1 MSSEKEKILSN
12 EDIEQMETDSTM
24 NKLYQQQRKK
34 YILKGLSSLLSS
46 IINIFGYFS
55 IWLMGNCVVY
65 LISFRKEY
73 NPNLTF
79 SHGYF
84 LIPIMDLV
92 LCLTSPIGGIIEDKI
107 GGKKTI
113 LLSTSIVC
121 GSFLLMYFSK
131 NIFFDYLIM
140 CLIGIGLAVGIN
152 ITRKNVCSF
161 FLNRKA
167 LISGIL
173 FLVPGFLCAGLN
185 IFNEKYILNPDSES
199 PSIDNLYY
207 KISISS
213 NFQKLIISEIVLLA
227 VTCILTLLLYFPN
240 NPKETIKYGFGEI
253 AMTDNVENIE
263 TTKNN
268 TSKQMKLKKAI
279 YNIRA
284 IKLFIMFFL
293 FFPTIN
299 FINITWRAI
308 GIYYKINTYYLQ
320 MIGALYSITGCV
332 SAIIFALIGDRI
344 QFRILFVLF
353 SFVLSVTS
361 FAFPASFNHDIFFIF
376 EVLIMAFILRGYNIV
391 VYPHILK
398 VYGVENSIEIGGI
411 IRSSEGICEILSI
424 ILAFYIENNFSGNKT
439 YAFKLMYIISGCC
452 NLISLILGLSESD
465 DKFNYNI

>member
-1 MSSEKEKILSN
+1 MSSEKEKIVSN
-12 EDIEQMETDSTM
+12 DDIEQMEIDSEKI
-24 NKLYQQQRKK
+24 KLFEEKRKK

-55 IWLMGNCVVY
+55 IWIMGNSIVY
-65 LISFRKEY
+65 LISLRRKY

-79 SHGYF
+79 SYGYF

-92 LCLTSPIGGIIEDKI
+92 LCLASPIGGIIEDKI

-113 LLSTSIVC
+113 FLSTSIMC
-121 GSFLLMYFSK
+121 ASFSLMYFSK
-131 NIFFDYLIM
+131 NIFFDYMIM
-140 CLIGIGLAVGIN
+140 CLIGIGLAIGIN

-173 FLVPGFLCAGLN
+173 FLVPGFLCAFQN
-185 IFNEKYILNPDSES
+185 MFNEKYILNPLSES
-199 PSIDNLYY
+199 PTIDNLYY
-207 KISISS
+207 NEKIAS
-213 NFQKLIISEIVLLA
+213 NFQKLIISEIVLLII
-227 VTCILTLLLYFPN
+227 TCVFTLLLYFPN
-240 NPKETIKYGFGEI
+240 NPKETIKYGFGEN
-253 AMTDNVENIE
+253 AMKDNVKSIE
-263 TTKNN
+263 TTKNKS
-268 TSKQMKLKKAI
+268 SKQMKLKKAI

-284 IKLFIMFFL
+284 VKLFIMIFL

-320 MIGALYSITGCV
+320 MTGALYSITGCV

-344 QFRILFVLF
+344 QFRILFVIF
-353 SFVLSVTS
+353 SFVLTVTS
-361 FAFPASFNHDIFFIF
+361 FAFPASFNYDIFFIS

>member
-1 MSSEKEKILSN
+1 MSSEEEKILSN
-12 EDIEQMETDSTM
+12 EDIEQMETDSTP
-24 NKLYQQQRKK
+24 NKIYEEQRKK
-34 YILKGLSSLLSS
+34 YILKGLSSLLSA

-55 IWLMGNCVVY
+55 IWVMGNSVVY
-65 LISFRKEY
+65 LISLRRKY

-79 SHGYF
+79 SYGYF
-84 LIPIMDLV
+84 LIPIMDLI
-92 LCLTSPIGGIIEDKI
+92 LSLASPIGGFFEDKL

-113 LLSTSIVC
+113 FLSNLIIC
-121 GSFLLMYFSK
+121 ASFSLMYFSK
-131 NIFFDYLIM
+131 NIFFDYIIM
-140 CLIGIGLAVGIN
+140 CLIGIGVAVGGS

-167 LISGIL
+167 LICGIL
-173 FLVPGFLCAGLN
+173 FLVPGFLCAIQN
-185 IFNEKYILNPDSES
+185 IFNEKYILNPYSES
-199 PSIDNLYY
+199 PTIENLYY
-207 KISISS
+207 NENIAS
-213 NFQKLIISEIVLLA
+213 NFQNLIVSEIVLLI
-227 VTCILTLLLYFPN
+227 VTCAFTLLLYFPN
-240 NPKETIKYGFGEI
+240 NPKETIKYGFGENI
-253 AMTDNVENIE
+253 MKDNAEDIE
-263 TTKNN
+263 TINN
-268 TSKQMKLKKAI
+268 KGSKQMKLKKAI

-284 IKLFIMFFL
+284 VKLFIMIFL

-320 MIGALYSITGCV
+320 MTGALYSIIGCV

-353 SFVLSVTS
+353 SFSMTVTS
-361 FAFPASFNHDIFFIF
+361 FAFPTSFNYDIFFIS

-424 ILAFYIENNFSGNKT
+424 ILAFYIENNFSKNRT
-439 YAFKLMYIISGCC
+439 YAFKLMYIISGIC
-452 NLISLILGLSESD
+452 NLISLILGLTESD

>member
-1 MSSEKEKILSN
+1 
-12 EDIEQMETDSTM
+12 
-24 NKLYQQQRKK
+24 
-34 YILKGLSSLLSS
+34 
-46 IINIFGYFS
+46 
-55 IWLMGNCVVY
+55 
-65 LISFRKEY
+65 
-73 NPNLTF
+73 
-79 SHGYF
+79 
-84 LIPIMDLV
+84 MDLV

-131 NIFFDYLIM
+131 IIFFDYLIM

-227 VTCILTLLLYFPN
+227 VTSILTLLLYFPN
-240 NPKETIKYGFGEI
+240 NPKETIKYGFGEN

-320 MIGALYSITGCV
+320 MIGALY
-332 SAIIFALIGDRI
+332 
-344 QFRILFVLF
+344 
-353 SFVLSVTS
+353 
-361 FAFPASFNHDIFFIF
+361 FP
-376 EVLIMAFILRGYNIV
+376 LYCL
-391 VYPHILK
+391 
-398 VYGVENSIEIGGI
+398 
-411 IRSSEGICEILSI
+411 
-424 ILAFYIENNFSGNKT
+424 
-439 YAFKLMYIISGCC
+439 
-452 NLISLILGLSESD
+452 
-465 DKFNYNI
+465 

>member
-320 MIGALYSITGCV
+320 MIGALY
-332 SAIIFALIGDRI
+332 
-344 QFRILFVLF
+344 
-353 SFVLSVTS
+353 
-361 FAFPASFNHDIFFIF
+361 FP
-376 EVLIMAFILRGYNIV
+376 LYCL
-391 VYPHILK
+391 
-398 VYGVENSIEIGGI
+398 
-411 IRSSEGICEILSI
+411 
-424 ILAFYIENNFSGNKT
+424 
-439 YAFKLMYIISGCC
+439 
-452 NLISLILGLSESD
+452 
-465 DKFNYNI
+465 

>member
-12 EDIEQMETDSTM
+12 DDIEQMEIDSTK
-24 NKLYQQQRKK
+24 NKLFEEKRKK

-55 IWLMGNCVVY
+55 IWIMGNSIVY
-65 LISFRKEY
+65 LISLRRKY

-79 SHGYF
+79 SYGYF

-92 LCLTSPIGGIIEDKI
+92 LCLASPIGGIIEDKI

-113 LLSTSIVC
+113 FLSTLIVC
-121 GSFLLMYFSK
+121 ISFSLMYFSK
-131 NIFFDYLIM
+131 NIFFDYMIM
-140 CLIGIGLAVGIN
+140 CLIGIGLAIGIN

-173 FLVPGFLCAGLN
+173 FLVPGFLCAFQN
-185 IFNEKYILNPDSES
+185 MFNEKYILNPLSES
-199 PSIDNLYY
+199 PTIDSLYY
-207 KISISS
+207 NEKIAS
-213 NFQKLIISEIVLLA
+213 NFQKLIISEIVLLII
-227 VTCILTLLLYFPN
+227 TCVLTLLLYFPN
-240 NPKETIKYGFGEI
+240 NPKETIKYGFGEN
-253 AMTDNVENIE
+253 AMNDKVESIE
-263 TTKNN
+263 TTKNKD
-268 TSKQMKLKKAI
+268 SKQIKLKKAI

-284 IKLFIMFFL
+284 VKLFIMIFL

-320 MIGALYSITGCV
+320 MTGALYSITGCV

-353 SFVLSVTS
+353 SFALTVTS
-361 FAFPASFNHDIFFIF
+361 FAFPASFNYDIFFIS
-376 EVLIMAFILRGYNIV
+376 EILIMSFILRGYNIV

-465 DKFNYNI
+465 DKFNYNL